1 MFNEKFWLAISFA
14 TFVIFVIKFVKPLIL
29 KALDNKSEAIKNE
42 ILAAKEMKNKAEKL
56 LAKAKKYAQESEEY
70 ATKLIQDA
78 ESQSAQFAIESQK
91 ALESEIAKKTSASIE
106 RIKIEEISAVRQIK
120 TKIIES
126 TLKNLSQNLATKID
140 EKTHQNLILES
151 LKDFQKT
158 IH

>member
-29 KALDNKSEAIKNE
+29 KALDKKSEAIKNE

-78 ESQSAQFAIESQK
+78 ESQSTQFAIESQK

>member
-56 LAKAKKYAQESEEY
+56 LAKAEKYAQESEEY
-70 ATKLIQDA
+70 AAKLIQDA